1 MSRIRS
7 GLAIISLL
15 AVVAGPASGRASA
28 AEVVSGVAFTE
39 QYGEGEDALA
49 LCSAAL
55 LRWKRII
62 KAYAAALYR
71 DDCATPIGS
80 LGDGAIRLELSYFRG
95 FSAEQF
101 VAAAEQIL
109 ERSFPPETLS
119 PLRERIARM
128 HVAYRAVEEGDRYAL
143 TYRPGSG
150 TELALNGEPLVSVEG
165 ADFAGAYFAIWLGP
179 DPADEGLKRRLLETR
194 RR

>member
-1 MSRIRS
+1 
-7 GLAIISLL
+7 L
-15 AVVAGPASGRASA
+15 VPARVGV
-28 AEVVSGVAFTE
+28 AEVVSGIAFAE
-39 QYGEGEDALA
+39 RWGGGEGAPLD

-71 DDCATPIGS
+71 EDCSVPVAP
-80 LGDGAIRLELSYFRG
+80 LGAEAKRLELAYLRG

-101 VAAAEQIL
+101 ASAADQIL
-109 ERSFPPETLS
+109 ERSFSPETLS

-128 HVAYRAVEEGDRYAL
+128 HAAYRGVEEGDRYAL
-143 TYRPGSG
+143 TYRPGTG

-165 ADFAGAYFAIWLGP
+165 ADFAAAYFAIWLGP
-179 DPADEGLKRRLLETR
+179 DPADEGLKRDLLEPR